1 MRRDR
6 TRSAVLSLAA
16 LAAGA
21 ACEPAERSGGR
32 SAVEGF
38 DAWRASRGWGE
49 TSPARAEAAPARAGL
64 AVLVDPVC
72 TGYGPGLGRVRLDLG
87 GPGVTPSRAPP
98 VAPTLRM
105 ASGDG
110 PGGAALGCPRTAAA
124 GRGPAAPGG

>member
-72 TGYGPGLGRVRLDLG
+72 TGYGPG
-87 GPGVTPSRAPP
+87 VTPSRAPP